1 MASNILFEDR
11 FVISS
16 VDNSKFEKVSRIK
29 AKSTGYD
36 AELILDVHSELFKVE
51 EKKAIYLALQDK
63 LLNRNDEKGW
73 EQNENVPLNNIDY
86 IMSGRIFKFE
96 ELSSERRTVYA
107 SFGGLMM
114 ALTTDKQFIGDLEID
129 MKIYLLTKNIDI
141 ERTRE

>member
-11 FVISS
+11 FVISN

-51 EKKAIYLALQDK
+51 EKKAIYLALQDNFMGYSDDK
-63 LLNRNDEKGW
+63 TW
-73 EQNENVPLNNIDY
+73 EQTDNKSLNNIEY

-107 SFGGLMM
+107 SYGGLMM
-114 ALTTDKQFIGDLEID
+114 ALTADKQFIGDLEID
-129 MKIYLLTKNIDI
+129 MKIYLLAKNVDI
-141 ERTRE
+141 ERA

>member
-11 FVISS
+11 FVISN

-51 EKKAIYLALQDK
+51 EKKAIYLALQDNFMGK
-63 LLNRNDEKGW
+63 NDEKTW
-73 EQNENVPLNNIDY
+73 EQTDNKSLNNIEY

-96 ELSSERRTVYA
+96 ELSSERRFTFMLSIFYH
-107 SFGGLMM
+107 
-114 ALTTDKQFIGDLEID
+114 I
-129 MKIYLLTKNIDI
+129 N
-141 ERTRE
+141 

>member
-1 MASNILFEDR
+1 MASNTLFEDR

-51 EKKAIYLALQDK
+51 EKKAIYLALQDNF
-63 LLNRNDEKGW
+63 LGR
-73 EQNENVPLNNIDY
+73 NENSSWEEGENVSLNTVEY

-114 ALTTDKQFIGDLEID
+114 ALTTDKQFIGDLEVD
-129 MKIYLLTKNIDI
+129 MKIYLLTKNVDI
-141 ERTRE
+141 ERV

>member
-11 FVISS
+11 FVISN

-51 EKKAIYLALQDK
+51 EKKAIYLALQDNFMGK
-63 LLNRNDEKGW
+63 NDDKTW
-73 EQNENVPLNNIDY
+73 EQADNKSLNNIEY

-107 SFGGLMM
+107 SYGGLMM
-114 ALTTDKQFIGDLEID
+114 ALTADKQFIGDLEID
-129 MKIYLLTKNIDI
+129 MKIYLLAKNVDI
-141 ERTRE
+141 EIV

>member
-51 EKKAIYLALQDK
+51 EKK
-63 LLNRNDEKGW
+63 
-73 EQNENVPLNNIDY
+73 V
-86 IMSGRIFKFE
+86 IFKKEKRKIKALFYY
-96 ELSSERRTVYA
+96 LYSST
-107 SFGGLMM
+107 
-114 ALTTDKQFIGDLEID
+114 
-129 MKIYLLTKNIDI
+129 YLFM
-141 ERTRE
+141 

>member
-11 FVISS
+11 FVISN

-51 EKKAIYLALQDK
+51 EKKAIYLALQDNFMGYSDDK
-63 LLNRNDEKGW
+63 TW
-73 EQNENVPLNNIDY
+73 EQADNKSLNNIEY

-107 SFGGLMM
+107 SYGGLMM
-114 ALTTDKQFIGDLEID
+114 ALTADKQFIGDLEID
-129 MKIYLLTKNIDI
+129 MKIYLLAKNVDI
-141 ERTRE
+141 ERA

>member
-73 EQNENVPLNNIDY
+73 EQNENVPLNNIEY

-96 ELSSERRTVYA
+96 ELSSERRYNLIFPYKYEEYININV
-107 SFGGLMM
+107 LMC
-114 ALTTDKQFIGDLEID
+114 ICI
-129 MKIYLLTKNIDI
+129 I
-141 ERTRE
+141 

>member
-11 FVISS
+11 FVISN

-51 EKKAIYLALQDK
+51 EKKAIYLALQDNFMGK
-63 LLNRNDEKGW
+63 NDEKTW
-73 EQNENVPLNNIDY
+73 EQTDNKSLNNIEY

-107 SFGGLMM
+107 SYGGLMM
-114 ALTTDKQFIGDLEID
+114 ALTADKQFIGDLEID
-129 MKIYLLTKNIDI
+129 MKIYLLAKNVDI
-141 ERTRE
+141 EIA

>member
-1 MASNILFEDR
+1 MTSNTLFEDR
-11 FVISS
+11 FVISN

-36 AELILDVHSELFKVE
+36 AELILDVHSELFRVE
-51 EKKAIYLALQDK
+51 EKAIYLALQDK
-63 LLNRNDEKGW
+63 IWGNHDHQTW
-73 EQNENVPLNNIDY
+73 EHNENISLNNIEY

-114 ALTTDKQFIGDLEID
+114 ALTADKQFIGDLEID
-129 MKIYLLTKNIDI
+129 MKIYLLTKSVDM
-141 ERTRE
+141 ERA